1 VLKSV
6 SFTVP
11 AGTKVG
17 VCGRTGSGKSSL
29 VMALLRL
36 NQIVSGDMKV
46 RSHCSAFTYM
56 HAQSSLLAADMQWYI
71 LQYMLAAAKLS
82 IRLAQLY

>member
-46 RSHCSAFTYM
+46 FLHYYAHMCRSFIAIMTAAHYTATTICCCSVTA
-56 HAQSSLLAADMQWYI
+56 S
-71 LQYMLAAAKLS
+71 
-82 IRLAQLY
+82 

>member
-46 RSHCSAFTYM
+46 CFDYFAYM
-56 HAQSSLLAADMQWYI
+56 QIVHSLL
-71 LQYMLAAAKLS
+71 L
-82 IRLAQLY
+82 LYFIAP